1 MTKRAIAIGINYT
14 STPQYKLNG
23 CHNDARN
30 IVNFLLNN
38 GYDNSNIRLLLE
50 PTKLRILDN
59 LNWIVNNSVAGDI
72 VFISYSGHGTQIN
85 DTNGDE
91 RDGKDEC
98 IFTANLQLVTDDELS
113 NILSKAKPNV
123 NIVCFFDGCHSGS
136 MLDLTHNWIHR
147 QDNRFSYTIENLNK
161 HLANITCI
169 SGCKDD
175 QISLEVNNQGLLT
188 TAFVRHYKIGI
199 HLHTLL
205 RTISEDIKKNSK
217 QSVQVSS
224 TNNNLSQDLNI

>member
-136 MLDLTHNWIHR
+136 MLDVIYGDL
-147 QDNRFSYTIENLNK
+147 
-161 HLANITCI
+161 
-169 SGCKDD
+169 
-175 QISLEVNNQGLLT
+175 
-188 TAFVRHYKIGI
+188 
-199 HLHTLL
+199 
-205 RTISEDIKKNSK
+205 SE
-217 QSVQVSS
+217 
-224 TNNNLSQDLNI
+224 